1 MEPRYN
7 GGANG
12 LANFLYIEDV
22 FRIFYYYGGGEYR
35 SYIEVRYVEI
45 LMYFFFSPCRW
56 RFQRRKEFVQMCEN
70 TKGARGSGFLGLVSH
85 NL

>member
-12 LANFLYIEDV
+12 LANFLYIKDV

-35 SYIEVRYVEI
+35 SHIEVCYVEI
-45 LMYFFFSPCRW
+45 PMYFFSVRAAGVFKGERSLFRCARI
-56 RFQRRKEFVQMCEN
+56 RR
-70 TKGARGSGFLGLVSH
+70 ARAEVAS
-85 NL
+85 

>member
-35 SYIEVRYVEI
+35 SYIEVCYVEI
-45 LMYFFFSPCRW
+45 PMYFFSVRAAGVFKGERSLFRCARI
-56 RFQRRKEFVQMCEN
+56 RR
-70 TKGARGSGFLGLVSH
+70 ARAEVAS
-85 NL
+85 

>member
-35 SYIEVRYVEI
+35 SDIEVRYVEI
-45 LMYFFFSPCRW
+45 LMYFFSVRAAGVFKGERSLFRCARI
-56 RFQRRKEFVQMCEN
+56 RR
-70 TKGARGSGFLGLVSH
+70 ARAEVAS
-85 NL
+85 